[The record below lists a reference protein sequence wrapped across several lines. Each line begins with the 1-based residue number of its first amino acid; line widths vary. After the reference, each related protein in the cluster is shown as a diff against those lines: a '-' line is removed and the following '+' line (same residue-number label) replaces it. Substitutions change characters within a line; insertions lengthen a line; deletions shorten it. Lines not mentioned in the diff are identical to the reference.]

1 MKLRSLSYKLKVVV
15 VCVAHDQDQRHTVA
29 AVLTNTHQ
37 LPPQWCQVSLV
48 LCHPAQGLL
57 LVALGSLPKFC
68 LDVTELQGERK
79 RKIKV
84 QLIHQ
89 NWATQP
95 ICIRLFYLERNG
107 FTHYSYVKTWSSLWT
122 IHTGTYYLARH
133 TPLLDSFSLYIW
145 NSVWFIA
152 RLLATLYTNTPVFL
166 HSLTFSPLFLMFFFC
181 PLIWGSHTSH
191 VIISID
197 IWHRLY
203 LSLTTPTMWD

>member
-48 LCHPAQGLL
+48 PCHPAQGLL

-95 ICIRLFYLERNG
+95 TCIRLFHLERNG
-107 FTHYSYVKTWSSLWT
+107 FTHYSYVKTCSSLWT

-133 TPLLDSFSLYIW
+133 TPLLGSFSLYVW

-152 RLLATLYTNTPVFL
+152 RLVSGYAIHKHTCVSAFFNFL
-166 HSLTFSPLFLMFFFC
+166 STVLNVLLLSSDLGEPHKSCDHKHS
-181 PLIWGSHTSH
+181 
-191 VIISID
+191 V
-197 IWHRLY
+197 
-203 LSLTTPTMWD
+203 